1 MEEKDVLIM
10 KVALI
15 TGGSRGIGKAAV
27 ERFRKNNYQV
37 VFFYLSS
44 HEAAHRLADESGA
57 LAMQC
62 DVSNSEAVSVSIA
75 NVLRH
80 YHHIDVLINN
90 AGIAQNKLVPD
101 ISNQDWAHMINS
113 NLSSVFYICRAV
125 IPSMISRK
133 QGSII
138 NLASMWAQLGASC
151 EAHYSAAK
159 AGVLALSKSLA
170 KELGPS
176 GIRVNCISP
185 GAIQTDML
193 QDYTLAELDELCAT
207 TPLLR
212 LGKAEE
218 VAELIYFLAS
228 ESASFITGQ
237 EIVIDGGY
245 GIA

>member
-1 MEEKDVLIM
+1 MLQ
-10 KVALI
+10 
-15 TGGSRGIGKAAV
+15 S
-27 ERFRKNNYQV
+27 
-37 VFFYLSS
+37 
-44 HEAAHRLADESGA
+44 
-57 LAMQC
+57 
-62 DVSNSEAVSVSIA
+62 
-75 NVLRH
+75 
-80 YHHIDVLINN
+80 
-90 AGIAQNKLVPD
+90 IAQNKLVPD

-193 QDYTLAELDELCAT
+193 QDYTLAELEELCAA

-212 LGKAEE
+212 AVDRKS
-218 VAELIYFLAS
+218 V
-228 ESASFITGQ
+228 
-237 EIVIDGGY
+237 V
-245 GIA
+245 